1 MLRLKKKF
9 LLSIVFMSIAWFF
22 IASIYLCYVGANMFI
37 SESTFPLAE
46 NINNEFTLVV
56 MGLSMISCI
65 VSINLLGRH
74 IQILYSN
81 K

>member
-9 LLSIVFMSIAWFF
+9 LLSIVFISIAWIF
-22 IASIYLCYVGANMFI
+22 IASIYFCYVGANMFI

-46 NINNEFTLVV
+46 NINNEFTLFV
-56 MGLSMISCI
+56 MGLSLTSCI

-74 IQILYSN
+74 MQILYSN